1 MARLIPHC
9 QISYTYGD
17 VVATL
22 TMIETPTATAFK
34 TEATDSDEVD
44 APLLSPD
51 QKSEKAKIIETDLF
65 LVKQKPITSKIRTT
79 IKHLRA
85 QAGPLARFRGLHV
98 SIIYHLL
105 HGAIVGFISAHVLGH
120 PLARPFIAVF
130 ASIALCRIQMTWT
143 HIVISNPSSK
153 SWFRRIPSRTAVRNI
168 LIPTAVFAIAEQAA
182 VYVPGGL
189 FVVAT
194 QAFHEEMMENIG
206 RAQNIALLEMFLIG
220 LIGIG
225 IFVLVVIPAD
235 VTLKRVQASML
246 PEEDES
252 IVPFDRTFAGKVKPE
267 ILGGSGAVSMLDA
280 WKSFD
285 RSARIRL
292 MKLYLKVF
300 LVMVMTTIMFTM
312 VVYGEVRLALG
323 DEFAGL
329 SGKVHESIQQARA
342 GSPMF

>member
-1 MARLIPHC
+1 
-9 QISYTYGD
+9 
-17 VVATL
+17 
-22 TMIETPTATAFK
+22 MIETPTATAFK
-34 TEATDSDEVD
+34 TEYTESDDVD
-44 APLLSPD
+44 APLLSED
-51 QKSEKAKIIETDLF
+51 QKSEKAKVVESDLF
-65 LVKQKPITSKIRTT
+65 LVKQKPVTSKMRTT

-85 QAGPLARFRGLHV
+85 QAGPFARFRGLHV

-105 HGAIVGFISAHVLGH
+105 HGSIIGFISSHIISH
-120 PLARPFIAVF
+120 PLAHPFIAVF

-143 HIVISNPSSK
+143 HIVISNPSNK

-168 LIPTAVFAIAEQAA
+168 LIPTAVFAIAEQATI
-182 VYVPGGL
+182 YVPGGL
-189 FVVAT
+189 YFLAT
-194 QAFHEEMMENIG
+194 QAFNEEINENVG
-206 RAQNIALLEMFLIG
+206 RAQNIAVLQMFLIG

-300 LVMVMTTIMFTM
+300 LVSVFTTIMFVM
-312 VVYGEVRLALG
+312 VLVGELRLAMG
-323 DEFAGL
+323 DKFNEVV
-329 SGKVHESIQQARA
+329 GKAHGSLHQARA
-342 GSPMF
+342 GLPMF

>member
-1 MARLIPHC
+1 
-9 QISYTYGD
+9 
-17 VVATL
+17 
-22 TMIETPTATAFK
+22 MIETPTATAFK
-34 TEATDSDEVD
+34 TEVIDSDEVD
-44 APLLSPD
+44 APLLSQD
-51 QKSEKAKIIETDLF
+51 QKSEKAKIVETDLF
-65 LVKQKPITSKIRTT
+65 LVKQKPITSKMRTT
-79 IKHLRA
+79 MKHLRT
-85 QAGPLARFRGLHV
+85 QAGPFARFRGLHV
-98 SIIYHLL
+98 SIIYHIL
-105 HGAIVGFISAHVLGH
+105 HGAIVGFISTHVLGH
-120 PLARPFIAVF
+120 PVARPFIAVF
-130 ASIALCRIQMTWT
+130 ASLALCRIQMTWT
-143 HIVISNPSSK
+143 HIVISNPSNK
-153 SWFRRIPSRTAVRNI
+153 SWYRRIPSRTAVRNI
-168 LIPTAVFAIAEQAA
+168 LLPTAVFAFAEQAT
-182 VYVPGGL
+182 VYVPGAL
-189 FVVAT
+189 FLLAT
-194 QAFHEEMMENIG
+194 QAFNEEVKINVG

-300 LVMVMTTIMFTM
+300 LVSVITTISFSLA
-312 VVYGEVRLALG
+312 VYGELRLALG
-323 DEFAGL
+323 DKFAGL
-329 SGKVHESIQQARA
+329 SGKVHEGLQQARA